1 MNKVVLVGRITKD
14 PELKKTSSDIYYVQ
28 FTIAVNRQFKS
39 NTGERQADFISC
51 IAWRQTAE
59 IISKY
64 VRKGQQ
70 IGIDGS
76 IQTRNY
82 DDQNGIKHYVTE
94 VVVDNFY
101 FLEAKKDEV
110 NSYGDFQQTPF
121 MGNGNAQNN
130 NRAGYNQGYNQGYN
144 APQGFGPQAF
154 NKPQGQYQQ
163 APTARPYNTQPSN
176 QNYKAAPNYS
186 APQKSKDIFEDIES
200 SFVSDDDLPF

>member
-14 PELKKTSSDIYYVQ
+14 PELKKSSNDTYYVQ
-28 FTIAVNRQFKS
+28 FTIAVNRQYKS
-39 NTGERQADFISC
+39 ASGERQADFIGC

-59 IISKY
+59 IIAKY

-82 DDQNGIKHYVTE
+82 DDQNGVKHFVTE

-101 FLEAKKDEV
+101 FLEPKKDDMGT
-110 NSYGDFQQTPF
+110 YDDYQQPNPYMNN
-121 MGNGNAQNN
+121 MGNVGNMG
-130 NRAGYNQGYNQGYN
+130 NRGYNQNYNPQYN
-144 APQGFGPQAF
+144 MPQGFGPQAF
-154 NKPQGQYQQ
+154 NNQPYQQ
-163 APTARPYNTQPSN
+163 TPRPYGQPNN
-176 QNYKAAPNYS
+176 QNNYKAQQPYNSS
-186 APQKSKDIFEDIES
+186 AQQKQKDIFEDID